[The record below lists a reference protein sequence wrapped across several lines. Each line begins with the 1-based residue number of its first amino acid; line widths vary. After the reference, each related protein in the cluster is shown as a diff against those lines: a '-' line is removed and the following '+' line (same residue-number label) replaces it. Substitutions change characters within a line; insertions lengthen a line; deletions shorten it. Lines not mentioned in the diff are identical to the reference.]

1 MPEPKWTT
9 EYLYAEA
16 KTLAEKA
23 NQVLA
28 IDHFWFIADR
38 DLLGHQISF
47 GKRISY
53 APKDIPTLVA
63 RALNYAVFDATLA
76 KYGVAGDPDIDAAI
90 KRQQIFEE
98 NKSKLVDETEFLKF
112 FCRTHLL
119 FLGREIF
126 NKLFTFSTHARICNF
141 FVQKNPELSL
151 DQQEL
156 GELKERLLLFPRG
169 GFKSTVDIIDCA
181 QFIVCWPD
189 VRILILAAADDLAT
203 AFIGE
208 LKNYFTTNIGTD
220 PTIFQRLFP
229 EWTLSKKS
237 DGPANKFICPCRT
250 PGDDEKKEPT
260 AWSSSILSNLPGW
273 HCDVM
278 KSDDTVN
285 DKNSETPSLIAKVI
299 KKIDYAESLIDPG
312 GYKDLIG
319 TPYAPSDLYSHTV
332 ASAEKP
338 EDLKQLRFPAMWLK
352 PESQHK
358 EEKDTV
364 ESDYVLLF
372 EKDKTGRPR
381 LTYDFLRKKRRKNPA
396 IYNSQYLLNPEGT
409 KKVKFPLD
417 LLIQR
422 TIPLDQVPTNL
433 VHYILWDFAYAA
445 NSDNDY
451 SVGAVIGLDEQ
462 HRVFVLEIFRDH
474 YKDSDLAMEVARSYK
489 QYQSRMVLIENSN
502 GAQFLESS
510 IRRYAEEMGV
520 TYIPLDFFKCDR
532 TANAKAS
539 RIGALQPL
547 LIQGRLF
554 FLNTIACLQ
563 GDEEGKGGL
572 YTEFKDFGSSSH
584 DDIPDAISHVHR
596 VLPMQSAEPRG
607 PGGRAEV
614 ERMMIK
620 LAERDF
626 DEMIHGY
633 GSYAPIIPQKP
644 IVENVE
650 RVEELVDPYAV
661 PGMK

>member
-1 MPEPKWTT
+1 MADPVWSV
-9 EYLYAEA
+9 EYLYEQA
-16 KTLAEKA
+16 KKLAERA
-23 NQVLA
+23 NQPLH
-28 IDHFWFIADR
+28 ISHFWYVADR
-38 DLLGHQISF
+38 DLSGSQTSPF
-47 GKRISY
+47 GKRIY
-53 APKDIPTLVA
+53 YTPKDVSSLIASA
-63 RALNYAVFDATLA
+63 RNYAVFDACLA
-76 KYGVAGDPDIDAAI
+76 KYGVPGDPDIDASI
-90 KRQQIFEE
+90 RRKQIYEE
-98 NKSKLVDETEFLKF
+98 NKGKVKTEEDILRI

-119 FLGREIF
+119 FLGREVF
-126 NKLFTFSTHARICNF
+126 NNLFHFYTHARICNF
-141 FVQKNPELSL
+141 CVQKNPELGI
-151 DQQEL
+151 DEQEP

-169 GFKSTVDIIDCA
+169 GFKSTVDIVDCV
-181 QFIVCWPD
+181 QWIINWPD
-189 VRILILAAADDLAT
+189 VRILILAAADDLAS

-208 LKNYFTTNIGTD
+208 LKNYFTTNIGAD
-220 PTIFQRLFP
+220 PTIFQSLFP
-229 EWTLSKKS
+229 QWTVSKKS

-285 DKNSETPSLIAKVI
+285 DKNSDTPSLISKVI

-319 TPYAPSDLYSHTV
+319 TPYASTDLYSHTV
-332 ASAEKP
+332 QSAEKP

-352 PESQHK
+352 PESEHK

-364 ESDYVLLF
+364 ESDYILLF

-422 TIPLDQVPTNL
+422 TISMDMVPTNL

-474 YKDSDLAMEVARSYK
+474 YKDSDLAMEVSRSYK
-489 QYQSRMVLIENSN
+489 QYQPRMVLIENSN

-510 IRRYAEEMGV
+510 IRRYAEELGIS
-520 TYIPLDFFKCDR
+520 YIPLDFFKCER
-532 TANAKAS
+532 TPNAKAS

-547 LIQGRLF
+547 LVQGRLF
-554 FLNTIACLQ
+554 FLNTITCLHDNDE
-563 GDEEGKGGL
+563 GDKGL
-572 YTEFKDFGSSSH
+572 YGEFKDFESSTH
-584 DDIPDAISHVHR
+584 TDI
-596 VLPMQSAEPRG
+596 Q
-607 PGGRAEV
+607 
-614 ERMMIK
+614 
-620 LAERDF
+620 
-626 DEMIHGY
+626 
-633 GSYAPIIPQKP
+633 
-644 IVENVE
+644 
-650 RVEELVDPYAV
+650 
-661 PGMK
+661 